1 MLQVQIVIL
10 ETSYNLEK
18 SLSDQELKLL
28 RRIEETF

>member
-10 ETSYNLEK
+10 ETSYNLEE
-18 SLSDQELKLL
+18 SLSDQELKLP